1 MSKQAISLTLDR
13 DNILWIKGQ
22 VKARGARSVSE
33 AMDDILSAARRSRG
47 QVTSVV
53 GTVRILDDTE
63 LLSADDEVRRA
74 FEASLSRGE
83 RRVAAGKKS
92 RA

>member
-1 MSKQAISLTLDR
+1 M
-13 DNILWIKGQ
+13 
-22 VKARGARSVSE
+22 SE

-63 LLSADDEVRRA
+63 LLSADVEVRRV
-74 FEASLSRGE
+74 EAQHDLDRLCVGLVHEHAERTREHPVDIE
-83 RRVAAGKKS
+83 RRWTNEPRAGLRH